1 MDNLLRDPVLTRTSN
16 FTVDTRVPFYF
27 IDASAGDIT
36 IMLMAPTTMVSA
48 SGKQARTQFK
58 RIDTS
63 SNVVTI
69 KTPSGGIENNGDTY
83 TLYPLQSVTM
93 FSNRENYFVQR
104 GRDVSF
110 NDLRDKPEL
119 FSGEYDDLNGTPTLF
134 SGNYADL
141 TGKPS
146 LFSGSYLDLTNKPSI
161 PAAQVNSDWNAS
173 SGASQILNKPLL
185 FSGAYADLSGKP
197 TTLSSFTND
206 SGFITLSSLT
216 WANVTGKP
224 VLFSG
229 AYGDLTGKPA
239 LFSGVY
245 NDLTGKPALFSGSY
259 SDLTNK
265 PTIPSNTNQLTNGSG
280 FLSNVTGLIVAGS
293 NVTITGAGT
302 SASPYSISSSQMSAA
317 SSGNNGYMSAADK
330 TKLDSLPNSVA
341 QLLGTVTVTETA
353 VIALSAGVRK
363 VTVTAPGAVVGGNYL
378 LFPTA
383 ATPANYALADVVCV
397 VAGQL
402 QVSVTAPILALGAT
416 YSFTCRLVKI
426 L

>member
-119 FSGEYDDLNGTPTLF
+119 LQGEKGERGEQGEVGSVGPTG
-134 SGNYADL
+134 SQGPQGIAGPTGPKGDTGNTGATGPQGLQGIQGLKGDIGSQGIKGDTGL
-141 TGKPS
+141 TGAQGIQGIKGDTGTQ
-146 LFSGSYLDLTNKPSI
+146 GSQGLQGPQGIKGD
-161 PAAQVNSDWNAS
+161 
-173 SGASQILNKPLL
+173 
-185 FSGAYADLSGKP
+185 
-197 TTLSSFTND
+197 
-206 SGFITLSSLT
+206 
-216 WANVTGKP
+216 TG
-224 VLFSG
+224 
-229 AYGDLTGKPA
+229 LTGPKGDTGNQGIQGP
-239 LFSGVY
+239 SGV
-245 NDLTGKPALFSGSY
+245 T
-259 SDLTNK
+259 
-265 PTIPSNTNQLTNGSG
+265 
-280 FLSNVTGLIVAGS
+280 NVTGLIVAGS

-302 SASPYSISSSQMSAA
+302 SASPYSIASSQMSAA

-330 TKLDSLPNSVA
+330 SKLDSLPNSVA

-363 VTVTAPGAVVGGNYL
+363 VTVTAPGTVVGGNYL
-378 LFPTA
+378 LFPIA
-383 ATPANYALADVVCV
+383 VTPANYALADVVCV
-397 VAGQL
+397 VNGQL